1 MQVLLD
7 EYVDAGGVA
16 AVARQ
21 GGDRRL
27 EYSYCISRKACS
39 FLKCER
45 KFVFAVGWAN
55 LRAGF
60 RGLGQL

>member
-27 EYSYCISRKACS
+27 EYSYCMSRKACS
-39 FLKCER
+39 FLN
-45 KFVFAVGWAN
+45 N
-55 LRAGF
+55 LSMLCRIIPQALSIPEGF
-60 RGLGQL
+60 